1 MRVQK
6 AVKALK
12 KRLYQ
17 FPLFYPGKNPDAVRW
32 AIVGLGNMAEVFAS
46 ALDVDK
52 QSRIVGVAS
61 RSLSKAQK
69 FASRHGRGRAY
80 GSYQE
85 MLSDPGLNA
94 DVIYIATPARLHAEH
109 IRMCLE
115 SGKNVLCEKPI
126 GLNGSDLEPLMTLA
140 KERGLFLM
148 EGMWMKCLP
157 TFRKAKQWL
166 EDGRI
171 GNLELVRVD
180 FYKREFIDTDLAI
193 FNEKEGGGVLGD
205 FGIYAL
211 AFMTSFLGGV
221 PELIRKEKR
230 NSFANI
236 DADWQIFAA
245 RNGVRAFVNLSSN
258 FNGSSKAALIGSKGS
273 IEWDSQF
280 NRTNRIVLY
289 NERGVPQEVFEAGYK
304 SQGFEFEIE
313 EVNRCLK
320 NGLRQSESVSLAESL
335 ASVQVMDELRKQ
347 DQ

>member
-32 AIVGLGNMAEVFAS
+32 AIIGLGNMAEVFAS
-46 ALDVDK
+46 ALDMDK

-61 RSLSKAQK
+61 RSFLKAQK
-69 FASRHGRGRAY
+69 FACRHGHGQAY

-85 MLSDPGLNA
+85 MLSDPGLNV
-94 DVIYIATPARLHAEH
+94 DVVYIATPARLHPEH

-126 GLNGSDLEPLMTLA
+126 ALMSSELEPLIELA
-140 KERGLFLM
+140 REKGLFLM

-171 GNLELVRVD
+171 GKLELIRAD
-180 FYKREFIDTDLAI
+180 FYKREHINTDLTI
-193 FNEKEGGGVLGD
+193 YNEKEGGGVLGD

-211 AFMTSFLGGV
+211 AFMTSFLGGA
-221 PELIRKEKR
+221 PDQIRKEQR

-236 DADWQIFAA
+236 DADWQIFAE

-258 FNGSSKAALIGSKGS
+258 FNGLSKAALIGSRGT
-273 IEWDSQF
+273 IEWDAQF
-280 NRTNRIVLY
+280 NRTNRIARYDEHGVL
-289 NERGVPQEVFEAGYK
+289 QEAFVTRYK
-304 SQGFEFEIE
+304 SQGFEFEIK
-313 EVNRCLK
+313 EVARCL
-320 NGLRQSESVSLAESL
+320 NSGLRQSEYVSLAETL
-335 ASVQVMDELRKQ
+335 AAVRVMDDLRKQ
-347 DQ
+347 D

>member
-1 MRVQK
+1 MRIEK
-6 AVKALK
+6 AVKALE
-12 KRLYQ
+12 KRLYR

-32 AIVGLGNMAEVFAS
+32 AIMGLGNMAEVFAT

-52 QSRIVGVAS
+52 RSRIVGVAS

-85 MLSDPGLNA
+85 MLSDPGLDA

-115 SGKNVLCEKPI
+115 SGKSVLCEKPI
-126 GLNGSDLEPLMTLA
+126 GLKGSELEPLMALA
-140 KERGLFLM
+140 RERGLFLM

-171 GNLELVRVD
+171 GKLELVRVD
-180 FYKREFIDTDLAI
+180 FYKRERVDTDRAV
-193 FNEKEGGGVLGD
+193 FNEKAGGGVLGD

-211 AFMTSFLGGV
+211 AFVTAFLGGV
-221 PELIRKEKR
+221 PELVRKEQR
-230 NSFANI
+230 NSFANV
-236 DADWQIFAA
+236 DADWQIFAE
-245 RNGVRAFVNLSSN
+245 RNGIRAFVNLSSD
-258 FNGSSKAALIGSKGS
+258 FDGLSKAALIGDKGS

-289 NERGVPQEVFEAGYK
+289 DERGVPQEVFKARYM

-320 NGLRQSESVSLAESL
+320 NDLRQSECVSLAESL
-335 ASVQVMDELRKQ
+335 AALQLMDALRKQ
-347 DQ
+347 D